1 MSAIR
6 KFQISIEDIVSV
18 GATCRP
24 ENIKVSFEKPFCADI
39 ACEYDENTRTI
50 DIEVG
55 PECDN
60 TCLYV
65 VIECTEQCIDCYER
79 IKVCACSGEADCDG
93 CSDCIDGVC
102 VSRCTHDEFCDGNE
116 CVECNSDIPCPD
128 GKICQNGKCVCPDGQ
143 FKDEAG
149 RCVPC
154 LPGECPPCHVCTPE
168 GCKPIDCGDKVC
180 DPTLN
185 DCVECVGSGDCRP
198 NEKCVNN
205 DCVCKDGYVRNANGD
220 CVKDRECN
228 SDTDCPD
235 CFECD
240 EFGNCNPKVC
250 PAGEICIGDD
260 CVTPCET
267 GADCPPGFGCDG
279 EKCVECNTLDC
290 ATSEC
295 ADVLGC
301 GCNRDNKCVDTTK
314 CDGDCVS
321 FADCGEG
328 CTCYKGKC
336 ISCEDLPCD
345 MCDVPGC
352 ACIGNKCTSV
362 DVGCTDDVIVSE
374 DTLNCD
380 LIGTATIR
388 DNCNC
393 TPLTVTIEPTVAR
406 ATGEFDFRAILRKGS
421 ATSYTDA
428 TLKNSLDNVS
438 AINIAENELPESGV
452 IGLEVELVVFRVDDN
467 ERRIANNI
475 TVSYFTS
482 SFSFIGEAQS
492 IINNVKL
499 ERVGDIGKYH
509 PNDNLDYKIYSQ
521 RIKIKH
527 IADIEIPGSNCTYV
541 ENNDVIKNE
550 LIDAATYNEL
560 IASRNVNDPVFDV
573 LKDYHN
579 FTSDGVRNP
588 FFTWYRIPATGT
600 NFDLNDPNQA
610 FRKMYISGSLGS
622 YVDTLKD
629 KDDGLYNGYKYALY
643 VDCPCDNNLDIQGQ
657 VKICNPNQF
666 TGTFQNCGTEFTA
679 NTFSVCDINGFL
691 GTDFQP
697 SDAVVKYELLFD
709 GSNPSS
715 LPETKNVFKWNN
727 TSLVNEDGDTL
738 FQAISNGNDTI
749 GSVTLRIFTDS
760 TEICEYTIPG
770 VEVDERIVDYELNC
784 EGPAPQVRVYKEGA
798 SGGTITDL
806 QVLNA
811 TANDDNGS
819 LDYWILT
826 KNGSPSNSFDI
837 IATFANG
844 CVKEETITVDIC
856 DCLDVTVTT
865 ESNIVFEEETTVTVN
880 VSGFIGEYNVDIRK
894 GVNDQVTQKIG
905 LTSSSVDLSFLA
917 EEVDYRIIVTSLN
930 AQGSEPRQC
939 TKELTFSLNGI
950 NTNIGFEGSTVCEGE
965 NKFFTINNIPPSLEG
980 YVLNYSSSA
989 SSSTSNVTLTG
1000 NTSQDVILD
1009 DDPSY
1014 NITVGDF
1021 KLKTSSG
1028 GTIIY
1033 EYNDSVTSEVVDK
1046 PIVTSLTLV
1055 DENDNPLDGN
1065 LCTNTSA
1072 FIKVVGT
1079 PGATVT
1085 FNQNVSPIVLNNSGE
1100 GSIGLDTNSAEFYNL
1115 TISSI
1120 TLNNC
1125 ESSSD
1130 KSLDINITDSSNL
1143 EIRSEII
1150 PCYDNSINTLIGFYV
1165 NESPVNSDQ
1174 LEVVDDSG
1182 NSQNFSFFEEVNDP
1196 NSQYQGWYLSKKEFD
1211 QDEQDSINTVT
1222 ATYTS
1227 NSNCVKVKT
1236 ANVPVCSEESNTSL
1250 SVVKRYSCSN
1260 QDVEIDINDLQVE
1273 TSSGIV
1279 DVLGGQYNVTVLE
1292 NGSSVGSSGEGGT
1305 ISFIPSGS
1313 GMAVPIEYEIDITGG
1328 SLSGL
1333 TLNQSDTIN
1342 VYTDIAFEVTST
1354 PLISNWGE
1362 DITVFVSRDIFNSYE
1377 LVVNGTPTGITNTNG
1392 VFTWTAPNSNTFTT
1406 FEIIGTGYTQGGSNN
1421 LCVNTSSSY
1430 VHETS
1435 LGCNESGFISR
1446 NVNTCTFE
1454 AKQSVPVSTPVILKD
1469 NDNNIY
1475 ANVNINVTDLC
1486 NSSSTYRTDTEEVL
1500 IANPENGGDGLTDFR
1515 ITLTKDLTNSDTIT
1529 ALKFKKDD
1537 GTGTLSDFDIVFSSP
1552 VNINS
1557 GTAAADILSEITD
1570 AISADS
1576 STGDFIVSVDTI
1588 TTNPAVD
1595 YRLFIACEILNS
1607 PTNPRIGIDNL
1618 GVRQGDSRITLDGI
1632 GEIEF
1637 DEKSI
1642 FLETNA
1648 GQQSISNLWN
1658 IPCDSSTSYKVD
1670 VRAKFDQLE
1679 NQFDKATSNFNEIVI
1694 GSLPASVWI
1703 PSVNDSTN
1711 CDDVTLELTT
1721 DPCSSSSQT
1730 TTYQWQKLISGTWT
1744 DQVGQTDPT
1753 LNIGY
1758 DDGDYRINVDCGSCS
1773 YTIND

>member
-55 PECDN
+55 PECKD

-128 GKICQNGKCVCPDGQ
+128 GKICENGKCVCPDGQ
-143 FKDEAG
+143 FEDEAG

-185 DCVECVGSGDCRP
+185 DCVDCVGSGDCGQ

-205 DCVCKDGYVRNANGD
+205 ECVCKDGYVRNANGD

-240 EFGNCNPKVC
+240 EFGNCNPVIC
-250 PAGEICIGDD
+250 PAGEICIDGD
-260 CVTPCET
+260 CVVPCET

-290 ATSEC
+290 ATTEC

-301 GCNRDNKCVDTTK
+301 GCNKDNKCVDTTK

-362 DVGCTDDVIVSE
+362 NVECTDDVTITE
-374 DTLNCD
+374 DTLSCD
-380 LIGTATIR
+380 LIGKATIR
-388 DNCNC
+388 NNCNC
-393 TPLTVTIEPTVAR
+393 TPLTVTIEPTR
-406 ATGEFDFRAILRKGS
+406 ATDTGEFDFRAILRKGS

-428 TLKNSLDNVS
+428 TLKNSLDNVD
-438 AINIAENELPESGV
+438 AINIAENELPESGA
-452 IGLEVELVVFRVDDN
+452 ISLEVELVIFRVDDN

-482 SFSFIGEAQS
+482 SFSFIGEAES

-509 PNDNLDYKIYSQ
+509 PKDNLDYKIYSQ

-622 YVDTLKD
+622 YVDILKD
-629 KDDGLYNGYKYALY
+629 KDDGLYNGYKYALH

-691 GTDFQP
+691 GTNFQP

-727 TSLVNEDGDTL
+727 TSLVNEDGDTM

-760 TEICEYTIPG
+760 TEICKYTIPG
-770 VEVDERIVDYELNC
+770 VEVDERVIDYELNC
-784 EGPAPQVRVYKEGA
+784 EGATPQVRVYKAGV
-798 SGGTITDL
+798 SGGTISDL
-806 QVLNA
+806 QVLDGSP
-811 TANDDNGS
+811 NDQGS
-819 LDYWILT
+819 YWLLT
-826 KNGSPSNSFDI
+826 KDGKAVNSFDVV
-837 IATFANG
+837 ATFANG

-856 DCLDVTVTT
+856 DCLEIGVSFNTDPIIVGQDADVQITVSGGYPGYNILILDPLNNNSVVAQRSTNDSLVNMTIPNISDQNYKIRVTT
-865 ESNIVFEEETTVTVN
+865 GTGCDKERV
-880 VSGFIGEYNVDIRK
+880 
-894 GVNDQVTQKIG
+894 
-905 LTSSSVDLSFLA
+905 LSFSAINTDLQFEA
-917 EEVDYRIIVTSLN
+917 STVCSGIESYFTVFNIPETMNDGNYILRYD
-930 AQGSEPRQC
+930 
-939 TKELTFSLNGI
+939 LNGI
-950 NTNIGFEGSTVCEGE
+950 PKSLNINSSGSITVFLGNLSIGE
-965 NKFFTINNIPPSLEG
+965 HTINNISIERSGSVLKTFNDTIIVEVIQEPVITEMSLVSQINGTPISSPVCVNTPVFVKIVGTPNTAVVLSNNLGQVVLDQNTGVGYIPLTTTAPDQFTIRVNELEFGNCQGSYSGSISLQINQPLSYNLIRSCENDQGGVIRYYDFVINGADPSTQGNITVINTDTGNSYTYDTDAVASNYNQDLIGTQYENWGIIRVEVDAQDFPGDHAFELE
-980 YVLNYSSSA
+980 YNLNGCTYIQPFGG
-989 SSSTSNVTLTG
+989 NVTEQCNEPDALLSVTR
-1000 NTSQDVILD
+1000 TDCCDSQDV
-1009 DDPSY
+1009 
-1014 NITVGDF
+1014 
-1021 KLKTSSG
+1021 
-1028 GTIIY
+1028 
-1033 EYNDSVTSEVVDK
+1033 EV
-1046 PIVTSLTLV
+1046 
-1055 DENDNPLDGN
+1055 
-1065 LCTNTSA
+1065 
-1072 FIKVVGT
+1072 
-1079 PGATVT
+1079 
-1085 FNQNVSPIVLNNSGE
+1085 Q
-1100 GSIGLDTNSAEFYNL
+1100 
-1115 TISSI
+1115 
-1120 TLNNC
+1120 
-1125 ESSSD
+1125 
-1130 KSLDINITDSSNL
+1130 
-1143 EIRSEII
+1143 
-1150 PCYDNSINTLIGFYV
+1150 
-1165 NESPVNSDQ
+1165 
-1174 LEVVDDSG
+1174 
-1182 NSQNFSFFEEVNDP
+1182 
-1196 NSQYQGWYLSKKEFD
+1196 
-1211 QDEQDSINTVT
+1211 
-1222 ATYTS
+1222 
-1227 NSNCVKVKT
+1227 
-1236 ANVPVCSEESNTSL
+1236 
-1250 SVVKRYSCSN
+1250 
-1260 QDVEIDINDLQVE
+1260 INDLQLQ
-1273 TSSGIV
+1273 TTSGIE
-1279 DVLGGQYNVTVLE
+1279 DIPSGQYNVVVLE
-1292 NGSSVGSSGEGGT
+1292 DGSAVSSSVTEGST
-1305 ISFIPSGS
+1305 ATFTPGS
-1313 GMAVPIEYEIDITGG
+1313 TGNGNPIEYQINITSGTFA
-1328 SLSGL
+1328 GL
-1333 TLNQSDTIN
+1333 TLTQYDQYN
-1342 VYTDIAFEVTST
+1342 VYNPVLDVTSSPVQST
-1354 PLISNWGE
+1354 FGE
-1362 DITVFVSRDIFNSYE
+1362 TVTFVTAGDTFDSYQWTIDDGINP
-1377 LVVNGTPTGITNTNG
+1377 VVTATTTVNAYQ
-1392 VFTWTAPNSNTFTT
+1392 WTAPNVNAATSVSVTGTGLKSNNQVVSSICTLTATTTHYTIFDCPTSISLDNTSDAVTITNETCVGSDGEIVIDEAELNSLGFTAPYDYT
-1406 FEIIGTGYTQGGSNN
+1406 DGDLTGSTTSGLTSGTYTGNILDDSGCSISYNIIIEIIPEDLVPFNGSFEDCDYGTGGKIGAPTYVIETCGAVSD
-1421 LCVNTSSSY
+1421 SSGT
-1430 VHETS
+1430 VDVWT
-1435 LGCNESGFISR
+1435 
-1446 NVNTCTFE
+1446 
-1454 AKQSVPVSTPVILKD
+1454 TPVDINRNFGPAGLQSSPD
-1469 NDNNIY
+1469 GGQCVG
-1475 ANVNINVTDLC
+1475 AHSAGSGEEFTFQINVEDGKTYTLNYHQSFGGNNDAGTIID
-1486 NSSSTYRTDTEEVL
+1486 STARWT
-1500 IANPENGGDGLTDFR
+1500 
-1515 ITLTKDLTNSDTIT
+1515 
-1529 ALKFKKDD
+1529 
-1537 GTGTLSDFDIVFSSP
+1537 
-1552 VNINS
+1552 
-1557 GTAAADILSEITD
+1557 
-1570 AISADS
+1570 
-1576 STGDFIVSVDTI
+1576 
-1588 TTNPAVD
+1588 
-1595 YRLFIACEILNS
+1595 
-1607 PTNPRIGIDNL
+1607 
-1618 GVRQGDSRITLDGI
+1618 ITLDGNVTSSPI
-1632 GEIEF
+1632 VEYSPIMNFNGF
-1637 DEKSI
+1637 GNQTWSQGSI
-1642 FLETNA
+1642 VFTAN
-1648 GQQSISNLWN
+1648 G
-1658 IPCDSSTSYKVD
+1658 TGVVD
-1670 VRAKFDQLE
+1670 VSFKSDDSAPGVTSSATRHYIVVDGITITE
-1679 NQFDKATSNFNEIVI
+1679 NC
-1694 GSLPASVWI
+1694 L
-1703 PSVNDSTN
+1703 
-1711 CDDVTLELTT
+1711 
-1721 DPCSSSSQT
+1721 
-1730 TTYQWQKLISGTWT
+1730 
-1744 DQVGQTDPT
+1744 
-1753 LNIGY
+1753 
-1758 DDGDYRINVDCGSCS
+1758 
-1773 YTIND
+1773 